1 MAEHEL
7 WTHPK
12 IQVHRGKTHVW
23 NRSGR
28 KPPSCDEMQRAA
40 EAADPNARVWRGSE
54 PPQNRASKYWGALWG
69 MKICCK
75 PSPQCLTSSLLLL
88 HCAAARA
95 NYQLRVL
102 RPDVVSS
109 FARAHDAG
117 VWQCLCA
124 VLRIPDTS
132 CEEVARLSASLP
144 LALGGLGLRSAV
156 RTSAAAHWASWADTL
171 PMIHQRHPV
180 VATRIVH
187 ALAQEVDSPVL
198 GAVRRAAQ
206 ELEGVSG
213 FVVPSWPAL
222 TAGLRPPPRE
232 PEFHEP
238 GGPRAGWQHEAAS
251 SVERQFRTMSVLP
264 LLSPTGRAMLRS
276 QSGPAAGVAFSA
288 LPSSPLTRFQ
298 PALFR
303 VLLQRRCS
311 SLTFDFAQLPVWPS
325 S

>member
-1 MAEHEL
+1 MSAQLEA
-7 WTHPK
+7 T
-12 IQVHRGKTHVW
+12 T
-23 NRSGR
+23 R
-28 KPPSCDEMQRAA
+28 KHQ
-40 EAADPNARVWRGSE
+40 
-54 PPQNRASKYWGALWG
+54 ALLQAIPTVPDVQSAW
-69 MKICCK
+69 
-75 PSPQCLTSSLLLL
+75 SLLL

-124 VLRIPDTS
+124 VLMIPDTS
-132 CEEVARLSASLP
+132 CEEVERLSASLP

-232 PEFHEP
+232 PEFHA
-238 GGPRAGWQHEAAS
+238 GGPKGWLATRSGQSRGEAVPNNFGFATAFS
-251 SVERQFRTMSVLP
+251 IKKGHVEVPEWTSGRSCVLCFA
-264 LLSPTGRAMLRS
+264 LLSLDAF
-276 QSGPAAGVAFSA
+276 PARFVPCPSA
-288 LPSSPLTRFQ
+288 ATPG
-298 PALFR
+298 
-303 VLLQRRCS
+303 S
-311 SLTFDFAQLPVWPS
+311 SLAFDFAQLPVWPS